1 MAAGMGI
8 ALLAGGPLLA
18 DDTELPL
25 ISHLVELRD
34 RLLRIVLVVAIV
46 FVVLIPFS
54 NTLFNCTLYCKPKV
68 ATFIL
73 YSK

>member
-1 MAAGMGI
+1 LEQGAKVVQADGRRLDIFDVDAVNGEEGI
-8 ALLAGGPLLA
+8 N
-18 DDTELPL
+18 
-25 ISHLVELRD
+25 RD
-34 RLLRIVLVVAIV
+34 NVHKS
-46 FVVLIPFS
+46 PFS